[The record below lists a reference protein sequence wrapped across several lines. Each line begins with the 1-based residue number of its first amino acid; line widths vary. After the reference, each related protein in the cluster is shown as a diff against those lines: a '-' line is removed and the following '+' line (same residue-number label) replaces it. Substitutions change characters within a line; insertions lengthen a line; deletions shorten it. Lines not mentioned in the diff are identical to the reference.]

1 MISSVLD
8 SGDSNHCNKSK
19 ETKKDG
25 VISLIDANFVGI
37 VILMQHWVSNISD
50 KELLF
55 LITKKCWLI
64 IEDHRSS
71 KRQRIFLNKIIKKRK
86 IMNIF
91 KL

>member
-8 SGDSNHCNKSK
+8 SGDSNYCSKSK

-37 VILMQHWVSNISD
+37 VILMQDWVSNISD

-55 LITKKCWLI
+55 
-64 IEDHRSS
+64 
-71 KRQRIFLNKIIKKRK
+71 
-86 IMNIF
+86 
-91 KL
+91 